1 MPAQEL
7 LSDADAENRLLE
19 IANNIVK
26 PMLKKIFH
34 RRACRSL
41 SREDNPVGTEQYL
54 DVIGNYR
61 IASYTL

>member
-34 RRACRSL
+34 RRACRSCQ
-41 SREDNPVGTEQYL
+41 EDNPVGTEQCL